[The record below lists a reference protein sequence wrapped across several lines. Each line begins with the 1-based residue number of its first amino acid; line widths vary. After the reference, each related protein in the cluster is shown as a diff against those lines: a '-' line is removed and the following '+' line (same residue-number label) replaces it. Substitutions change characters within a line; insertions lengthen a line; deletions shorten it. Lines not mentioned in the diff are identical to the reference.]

1 MEDIETHSD
10 IHLHQKNWLSDDKEM
25 SMAQHESVS
34 LRSIAISL
42 KRIADAL
49 HGYNGD
55 RLALI
60 LEDRHQ

>member
-1 MEDIETHSD
+1 MLQPDPDLEPGSNACE
-10 IHLHQKNWLSDDKEM
+10 LSNEGRHRDV
-25 SMAQHESVS
+25 ANAVH

-60 LEDRHQ
+60 LEDRGQ